1 MWLFRL
7 AVRNTLRNKR
17 RSLLTVGT
25 VFFGTALLTIALSW
39 IGGLMGAMMDNIVSM
54 VGEVRVAHAD
64 YPPRETLFPLD
75 INIAD
80 VDPVVQALEAEG
92 LSAYPII
99 RTGAVV
105 TASEEI
111 GDHFGLIVGADPA
124 YFDEVLKLEY
134 LEGGPITDTANHL
147 VLGRELAGDIGAGI
161 GDEVVLLGTT
171 QDGSISPIK
180 GQTVGIVSTG
190 SFLTDSMAYVP
201 LEKAQWMADLEG
213 GAVEVQAYTGD
224 KDNALAVAAALEG
237 NPALEGLSVQAWS
250 QRKPWNQTYEIS
262 QIINAILGGIVIFM
276 AALGVLNT
284 MFMSVLERTGEIGVL
299 RAMGMSRL
307 GVVFGFLV
315 EGGVIGVVGSVLGVA
330 IGAIPSWYLSTEGVT
345 FSEELMK
352 DAGMPISNTFY
363 GDLNLEVVGTVFVM
377 GLLMALFGALV
388 PALRASIIQPVDAM
402 RRKR

>member
-1 MWLFRL
+1 MFI
-7 AVRNTLRNKR
+7 KK
-17 RSLLTVGT
+17 
-25 VFFGTALLTIALSW
+25 
-39 IGGLMGAMMDNIVSM
+39 IVIEG
-54 VGEVRVAHAD
+54 VEG
-64 YPPRETLFPLD
+64 
-75 INIAD
+75 D
-80 VDPVVQALEAEG
+80 VEISRTE
-92 LSAYPII
+92 
-99 RTGAVV
+99 TGAVV

-237 NPALEGLSVQAWS
+237 NPALEDLSVQAWS